1 MKNKRTTEARYL
13 VTNWVSLTF
22 KCNWQKISKMS
33 YVHKTWEWEI
43 AWREWERGCENAT
56 PVPIT
61 LILIPML
68 TSNT

>member
-33 YVHKTWEWEI
+33 YVHKT
-43 AWREWERGCENAT
+43 
-56 PVPIT
+56 
-61 LILIPML
+61 
-68 TSNT
+68 